1 MTTKELSCKQ
11 VIVFI
16 SKINQK
22 NLMKESGTHIANLN
36 RALKSIK
43 SDISVDFICPDA
55 SSIIVVTNKVA
66 NPLDL

>member
-1 MTTKELSCKQ
+1 
-11 VIVFI
+11 
-16 SKINQK
+16 
-22 NLMKESGTHIANLN
+22 MKESGTHIANLN

-43 SDISVDFICPDA
+43 SDISVDFICSDA